1 MQDKDFDLFHVTGKE
16 EHQFVPDALSRLCTN
31 HVPPPPT
38 LAERRIV
45 ALRPV
50 IHARLSK
57 VHNSTVGHWGLDICK
72 RRLSEAHQRQGE
84 RDITDCMISEFTRQ
98 CPACQVMSRVRLQ
111 IKAHRFTCASYNP
124 FEVLHLDHIGPLT
137 KDAHGN
143 EYILV
148 IIDAFSRWV
157 ELFPTKST
165 TAAETASMLPNH
177 VGRFGSP
184 EVIHT
189 DQGPA
194 FHNELITEL
203 VRLCGIE
210 QSFATAYSSEENGI
224 VERANQEVLRH
235 LRALLFDSRVHDKW
249 SFEQLPLVQ
258 RIMNTVEKTS
268 TGVTPAELILNHSTI
283 RSFFRNKIIV
293 PSLYNLYINL
303 LMVCCNLRYRS
314 RNGATLT
321 ASAVKDGETIGVI
334 PFMANSLS
342 ILKSC
347 NVTSFIFVPFCP
359 NIE

>member
-1 MQDKDFDLFHVTGKE
+1 M
-16 EHQFVPDALSRLCTN
+16 
-31 HVPPPPT
+31 
-38 LAERRIV
+38 II

-50 IHARLSK
+50 MQLPSDIRDRLTR
-57 VHNSTVGHWGLDICK
+57 VHNSKVGHWGLYICK
-72 RRLSEAHQRQGE
+72 RRIREQHRRQGG
-84 RDITDCMISEFTRQ
+84 RDITDRMISEFIRQ
-98 CPACQVMSRVRLQ
+98 CPACQVMNRMKVQ

-165 TAAETASMLPNH
+165 TALETASILLNH
-177 VGRFGSP
+177 IGRFGSP

-194 FHNELITEL
+194 FHNELVQEL
-203 VRLCGIE
+203 LRLCGIE

-268 TGVTPAELILNHSTI
+268 TGVTPAELVLSHSI
-283 RSFFRNKIIV
+283 RLSSHIMA
-293 PSLYNLYINL
+293 PINSSIDS
-303 LMVCCNLRYRS
+303 ND
-314 RNGATLT
+314 T
-321 ASAVKDGETIGVI
+321 
-334 PFMANSLS
+334 SLS
-342 ILKSC
+342 SRMDEWISRQHTVLIAAQEHQLQSDQH
-347 NVTSFIFVPFCP
+347 
-359 NIE
+359 